1 MSEDQALYLSDS
13 YLKEWEASV
22 VSAQGKDDKAQFIVL
37 DRTAFYP
44 NSGGQPHDTG
54 SMVRLSDLKA
64 FRVVFAGKFSGN
76 ISHEVENQE
85 GEGLKPGDR
94 VTCTLDWERRYK
106 LMRSHTAAHIISAV
120 IHGESGA
127 MITGN
132 QLDTEKCRIDFSVP
146 DFDRERL
153 KGYEERANGI
163 VRRNL
168 PITFDSKSRE
178 EVLKDPSMV
187 KLAKGLEHLPPEI
200 KILRIVRIGDFD
212 CQADGG
218 THVKSTSEV
227 GKIRFVDFVNKGASN
242 RRIYFVLE

>member
-1 MSEDQALYLSDS
+1 METPYLNDC
-13 YLKEWEASV
+13 YLREWEAEVIKSDR
-22 VSAQGKDDKAQFIVL
+22 KDDKAQFIVL
-37 DRTAFYP
+37 DKTAFYP

-54 SMVRLSDLKA
+54 IMIRLSDKKV
-64 FRVVFAGKFSGN
+64 FKVVFVGKFSGS
-76 ISHEVENQE
+76 ISHEVECPGGARLN
-85 GEGLKPGDR
+85 PGDKVR
-94 VTCTLDWERRYK
+94 CTLDWERRYK

-120 IHGESGA
+120 IHGETGA

-146 DFDRERL
+146 DFDREKL

-200 KILRIVRIGDFD
+200 RTLRLVRIGDFD

-218 THVKSTSEV
+218 THVKSTKEV
-227 GKIRFVDFVNKGASN
+227 GKIRFIDFVNKGASN
-242 RRIYFVLE
+242 RRIYFELE